1 MTAAALTTAERI
13 LAVGQ
18 EMLQQRG
25 FHAFSF
31 RDIAA
36 RIDIRTAS
44 IHYYY
49 PTKADLAAALLERV
63 RGQFEGALQ
72 QFDTSLPDQPVERL
86 RRFARIFLDTF
97 GDGDRL
103 CPFCMVATGQDSI
116 PEPARAEVLAFWQR
130 GEAWLTGTLEQG
142 AAQGS
147 MSLAAPPADVAAT
160 VIAGLEGAMVTAR
173 AFGSRERLVSA
184 ADYLIATLLA
194 PGVTA
199 RSVAAELGEADSD

>member
-1 MTAAALTTAERI
+1 MTAATLTTTDRI

-31 RDIAA
+31 RDIAT
-36 RIDIRTAS
+36 RIGIRTAS

-49 PTKADLAAALLERV
+49 PTKADLATALLERV
-63 RGQFEGALQ
+63 RGDFDAALQ
-72 QFDTSLPDQPVERL
+72 HFDESLPDQPVERL
-86 RRFARIFLDTF
+86 RRFAGVFLATF

-116 PEPARAEVLAFWQR
+116 PEPVRAEVLAFWQR
-130 GEAWLTGTLEQG
+130 GEVWLTGTLEQG
-142 AAQGS
+142 AAAGS
-147 MSLAAPPADVAAT
+147 LSLAAPPAQVAAS
-160 VIAGLEGAMVTAR
+160 VIAALEGAMVAAR
-173 AFGSRERLVSA
+173 AFDSRDRLVSA

-194 PGVTA
+194 PGVSA
-199 RSVAAELGEADSD
+199 ASVGELP